1 MNYRTSLAAG
11 LLAVLVTATPA
22 VAAIHVVSQ
31 SSFAFAPDVVVIEVG
46 DTVRWEW
53 TSFSHTVTNGADLG
67 DPALGSLFDAP
78 LNSSL
83 RTFSYTFTTPGTFP
97 YLCRPHFAMG
107 MTGTVIVQAASAVDQ
122 VPARGGLA
130 LAGAPNPFNPRT
142 VITYALPGAAAVRL
156 SVFDMAGRLVRV
168 LADGSARNAG
178 RHETTWDGVG
188 DDGRSAA
195 TGVYVVTVE
204 AAGLRESIKLTLA
217 K

>member
-1 MNYRTSLAAG
+1 MNYRTSLAACF
-11 LLAVLVTATPA
+11 LAVLVVATPA
-22 VAAIHVVSQ
+22 PAAIHVVTQ
-31 SSFAFAPDVVVIEVG
+31 SSFVFSPDAVVIEVG

-53 TSFSHTVTNGADLG
+53 TSFSHTVTNGTDLG
-67 DPALGSLFDAP
+67 DPALGALFDAP
-78 LNSSL
+78 LNSSS

-97 YLCRPHFAMG
+97 YFCRPHLGMG
-107 MTGTVIVQAASAVDQ
+107 MTGTVVVQAASAVDQ

-156 SVFDMAGRLVRV
+156 SVYDMAGRLVRV
-168 LADGSARNAG
+168 LADGAARDAG
-178 RHETTWDGVG
+178 RQETTWDGVG
-188 DDGRSAA
+188 DDGRAA
-195 TGVYVVTVE
+195 AAGVYVVTVE